1 MRMSRDE
8 FLQWDNKAVTLLG
21 MSGVGKTALASKL
34 PKNAWFH
41 YSADYRIGT
50 KYLAEPIVDN
60 IKKQAMRVGFLR
72 ELLRSDSIYI
82 CSNITVHNLE
92 PISAFLGK
100 IGNPGLGGL
109 STGEFKER
117 QRLHREAEIGAM
129 KDVEAF
135 IVKARKIYGYHHF
148 INDTGGSVCEL
159 NDDEVLQV
167 LAKNTL
173 ILYLRADKE
182 MERKLIMR
190 QKQSPKPLYFQED
203 FLDRQLAAYL
213 KSQGL
218 RSTDEIVPDEFVQ
231 WIFPKLVE
239 HRRPLYQ
246 AIADKHG
253 YTIEARDVE
262 QVQNEEDFL
271 ELVASTLE
279 SAHGGRR
286 LTGEG

>member
-1 MRMSRDE
+1 MSRDE
-8 FLQWDNKAVTLLG
+8 FLHWNNKAITLLG
-21 MSGVGKTALASKL
+21 MSGVGKTTLANKL
-34 PKNAWFH
+34 PKSSWFH

-72 ELLRSDSIYI
+72 DLLRSDSIYI
-82 CSNITVHNLE
+82 GSNITVHNLE

-109 STGEFKER
+109 SAGEFKER

-129 KDVEAF
+129 KDVKAF
-135 IVKARKIYGYHHF
+135 ITKARQIYGYHHF

-159 NDDEVLQV
+159 NDDDVIQV
-167 LAKNTL
+167 LAENTL
-173 ILYLRADKE
+173 IIYLRADND

-190 QKQSPKPLYFQED
+190 QKQNPKPLYFQED
-203 FLDRQLAAYL
+203 FLDQQLADYL
-213 KSQGL
+213 KRQGL
-218 RSTDEIVPDEFVQ
+218 RSTDEIVPDEFMQ

-253 YTIEARDVE
+253 YTVEAREVE
-262 QVQNEEDFL
+262 QVQDEADFL
-271 ELVASTLE
+271 ELVASTLD
-279 SAHGGRR
+279 SAHGERL
-286 LTGEG
+286 LTGKV